1 MIIEYIVCDVCLS
14 LFCFKNSNN
23 MNKTNKSY
31 KACITNTQH
40 TTCVFIF
47 LRKIMAAMVRK
58 IEYFV
63 AVDESEH
70 LKPAR
75 TLYHCD
81 IIIQRAIAQ
90 LVIDDNRSTVR
101 TILVYH
107 HVVAPWYTTWCRFI
121 ARKKMRLSSIKLC

>member
-75 TLYHCD
+75 RLYH
-81 IIIQRAIAQ
+81 Q
-90 LVIDDNRSTVR
+90 
-101 TILVYH
+101 
-107 HVVAPWYTTWCRFI
+107 WYTTVILLYRG
-121 ARKKMRLSSIKLC
+121 L

>member
-75 TLYHCD
+75 RLYHCD

-107 HVVAPWYTTWCRFI
+107 HVVAPWYTWCRFI

>member
-1 MIIEYIVCDVCLS
+1 
-14 LFCFKNSNN
+14 
-23 MNKTNKSY
+23 
-31 KACITNTQH
+31 
-40 TTCVFIF
+40 
-47 LRKIMAAMVRK
+47 MAAMVRK

-75 TLYHCD
+75 RLYHCD

-107 HVVAPWYTTWCRFI
+107 HVVAPWPPGGTWCRFMQE
-121 ARKKMRLSSIKLC
+121 KK